1 MSSLYSFGIGIG
13 TKNSRGEWLEVFYPT
28 PLLNPPKDL
37 VSVITSSLGANSGD
51 MEPTTDQ
58 LSALHSALNS
68 SLSLFTA
75 LFTSRFTSL
84 FTAL

>member
-58 LSALHSALNS
+58 LSALHSALNHNGYS
-68 SLSLFTA
+68 EH
-75 LFTSRFTSL
+75 
-84 FTAL
+84 